1 MEKAVRPFSPYPRLF
16 ILSAVSMALSSD
28 HVTMMEKTFMAF
40 FVRRRRLPF
49 SVSRPM
55 YFWACATVCSWV
67 RNRGTKRMV
76 IDSTSDRAGITLP
89 KR

>member
-1 MEKAVRPFSPYPRLF
+1 M
-16 ILSAVSMALSSD
+16 LSAVSMALSSD
-28 HVTMMEKTFMAF
+28 HVTIMEKTFMAF

-76 IDSTSDRAGITLP
+76 MDSTSDRAGITRP